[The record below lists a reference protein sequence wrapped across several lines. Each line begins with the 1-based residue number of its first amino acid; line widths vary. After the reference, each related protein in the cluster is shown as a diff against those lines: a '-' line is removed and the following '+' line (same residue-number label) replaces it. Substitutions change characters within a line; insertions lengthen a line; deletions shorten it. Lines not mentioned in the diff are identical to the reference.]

1 MNAIADSMLLLDE
14 PPLAERL
21 PIPNAYA
28 ADRDAADRE
37 AADWREAVLDDRA
50 RYEDE
55 DQDAPPAAFDGE
67 RVLDWTVRGI
77 CACSLQAQSAPPG

>member
-1 MNAIADSMLLLDE
+1 MNAIADSMLLLDD

-28 ADRDAADRE
+28 ADRD

-55 DQDAPPAAFDGE
+55 DQDAPPVAFDGE